1 MGGLG
6 ALGLHTIDYQKTY
19 NKLGTVNQLTHY
31 RPTGASQYT
40 TGKQMPL
47 YNVADPTQNPIF
59 TLCNKKVTFP
69 PGLHIDYDNTDVIT
83 IIWDINFM
91 SERKV

>member
-1 MGGLG
+1 
-6 ALGLHTIDYQKTY
+6 
-19 NKLGTVNQLTHY
+19 
-31 RPTGASQYT
+31 
-40 TGKQMPL
+40 MPL